1 METGVTEALCNGPAE
16 DAQTQQSLPVSRLLF
31 LIGRH
36 LTTSNDTIFRV
47 PADIKV
53 LLGVCSALCSEQSE
67 TLVTETQRAAT
78 VEVPHVMRHDG
89 TLRVCKIRAEIN
101 LMISDKRK

>member
-1 METGVTEALCNGPAE
+1 METGATEALRNGPAE

-36 LTTSNDTIFRV
+36 LTTSNDTVFRV

-53 LLGVCSALCSEQSE
+53 LLRVCSALCSEQSE
-67 TLVTETQRAAT
+67 TLVTENQRTAT
-78 VEVPHVMRHDG
+78 VEVPRVVRRDG
-89 TLRVCKIRAEIN
+89 TLRVCKIQAEIN
-101 LMISDKRK
+101 IMISDKRK